1 MTSVLIR
8 EMTGSGGCTERGLAE
23 EKLHAEGS
31 TRGDRGLT
39 GVLWLQAQEPPLRER
54 TPPGHTEPTLPAP
67 LFWTLT
73 S

>member
-39 GVLWLQAQEPPLRER
+39 GVLWLQAREPPSENGLPQG
-54 TPPGHTEPTLPAP
+54 TQNPPCQHLCFGL
-67 LFWTLT
+67 
-73 S
+73 